1 MASVHLLNHYAQFE
15 QDWEIFSDD
24 IWKNELYNQ
33 KIKGL
38 STQTRFFL
46 NQKAGM
52 FTPIREIQ
60 SFSYEDLL
68 NDETRNKLSYLDNEG
83 YKKLL
88 SCFDESFVENKNK
101 GYKFNQEGI
110 TVRIASNYNEFS
122 NRVYRNWN
130 VSKEDDFGNVF
141 FKKNNYEYGFLISN
155 FKEEDQRNSIGFKGL
170 KVFRSGEG
178 FMCDQDTSTTNNSMY
193 LSEKNELSFD
203 QHIGLISTRTALT

>member
-24 IWKNELYNQ
+24 EWKNELYNQ

-38 STQTRFFL
+38 STQTRFVL
-46 NQKAGM
+46 NLKAGM

-60 SFSYEDLL
+60 SFSYQDLL
-68 NDETRNKLSYLDNEG
+68 SDETRNKLSYLDNEG

-110 TVRIASNYNEFS
+110 TVRIASNYNEVS

-155 FKEEDQRNSIGFKGL
+155 FKEEDQRNYIGFKGL
-170 KVFRSGEG
+170 KVFRSGESY
-178 FMCDQDTSTTNNSMY
+178 MCNQDTSTTNN
-193 LSEKNELSFD
+193 
-203 QHIGLISTRTALT
+203 